1 MEDEIVLENVSIS
14 FYSLSNELEVLKD
27 INLSLQKGEILAI
40 VGPSGCGKSTI
51 LNIISGL
58 LKPTKGEIKV
68 KGKTGYMFQKDNLLE
83 WRTIYQNIT
92 LVLEI
97 KHLKDKKYYDKIDDL
112 LKKYGLWEFRNSY
125 PNELSG
131 GMRQRVA

>member
-58 LKPTKGEIKV
+58 LKPTKGKIEV
-68 KGKTGYMFQKDNLLE
+68 KGKAGYMFQKDNLLE